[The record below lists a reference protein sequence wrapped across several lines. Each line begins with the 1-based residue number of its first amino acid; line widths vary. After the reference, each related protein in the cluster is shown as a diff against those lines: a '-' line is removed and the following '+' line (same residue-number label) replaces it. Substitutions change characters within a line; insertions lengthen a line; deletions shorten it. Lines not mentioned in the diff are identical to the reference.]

1 MERLKDAPPSFT
13 SITASLKHSVPDR
26 KANHMKWIEISV
38 FYRAESKAVAEDL
51 IANAFGEV
59 GIQGVS
65 MEPTDEEPAEGWA
78 REVLPRPVL
87 EDRVT
92 GYVAENESAGEICRN
107 LEAAV
112 GFLSRAHGIETRF
125 SYKRMDEEDWAE
137 SWKAFFWPERIGS
150 RVVVKPTWRT
160 YDSQPGDIII
170 ELDPG
175 MAFGTGTHP
184 TTQLCVQLLED
195 HIGGGESVLDVGA
208 GSGILMAAA
217 YKLGAA
223 PVWGIDID
231 PVAVDISGEN
241 LARNGVPEQDRRVF
255 AGDLALDVDVTFDL
269 VVANILSEVI
279 LSLLDQIPG
288 VLKPG
293 GIFICSGIID
303 ENAPAVLEKMRAMGF
318 EIMTVKTLDGWT
330 AISGSY

>member
-1 MERLKDAPPSFT
+1 
-13 SITASLKHSVPDR
+13 
-26 KANHMKWIEISV
+26 MKWVEISV
-38 FYRAESKAVAEDL
+38 FFKSANRALAEDL
-51 IANAFGEV
+51 IANAFYEA

-92 GYVAENESAGEICRN
+92 GYLAETELVGEICRN

-112 GFLSRAHGIETRF
+112 ESLARSHGMETRF
-125 SYKRMDEEDWAE
+125 SYRRMDEEDWAE
-137 SWKAFFWPERIGS
+137 SWKAFFWPEKIGD
-150 RVVVKPTWRT
+150 RVVVKPTWRDYT
-160 YDSQPGDIII
+160 PEPGEIII

-184 TTQLCVQLLED
+184 TTRLCVGLLETFVREGD
-195 HIGGGESVLDVGA
+195 SVLDVGA

-223 PVWGIDID
+223 KVCGIDID
-231 PVAVDISGEN
+231 PVAVEVSIEN
-241 LARNGVPEQDRRVF
+241 LVRNGVPERDMRVL
-255 AGDLALDVDVTFDL
+255 AGDLARDVDGRFDL

-279 LSLLDQIPG
+279 LSLLDQIPA

-303 ENAPAVLEKMRAMGF
+303 ENAPGVLEKMRIMGF
-318 EIMTVKTLDGWT
+318 DILAVRHMDDWTVIAGRP
-330 AISGSY
+330 